1 MSSGELLSHLVLG
14 MPAPLTT
21 GQLRVSH
28 RETDPERST
37 PAEPFHPHVREQLLS
52 DGEIVS
58 VPLGLWATSVRFHA
72 GQQLR
77 LTIAGHRI
85 APFEL
90 NMPSDMPLRNHGQH
104 VLHLGGS
111 TDSHLL
117 VPLIA
122 LDPGRDTGA

>member
-1 MSSGELLSHLVLG
+1 M
-14 MPAPLTT
+14 
-21 GQLRVSH
+21 
-28 RETDPERST
+28 
-37 PAEPFHPHVREQLLS
+37 
-52 DGEIVS
+52 
-58 VPLGLWATSVRFHA
+58 PLGLWATSVRFHA

-85 APFEL
+85 APSEL
-90 NMPSDMPLRNHGQH
+90 DMPSDIPLRNRGQH

-122 LDPGRDTGA
+122 LAPVRDDGA